1 MTIISIE
8 ETELIR
14 KGRWGKNVFY
24 IFNVISVKLNM
35 KEDLHFAE
43 NCASQGFVY
52 VPPEDIIVP
61 WQRVI
66 SIVKQ

>member
-1 MTIISIE
+1 MKAI
-8 ETELIR
+8 
-14 KGRWGKNVFY
+14 VFY
-24 IFNVISVKLNM
+24 YDERSSESSSFVELDYSLKG
-35 KEDLHFAE
+35 FAE